1 MSLILYPKNEKLF
14 DSNGIGILSDAI
26 DAEVYEVL
34 NGQYELTV
42 QYPIDGI
49 HFAEIVKNA
58 IITSPVDPVSDPQPF
73 EIYRITKP
81 MKGVVTIYARHVAYK
96 LRKITVSPFSA
107 ESAPAALQGFKN
119 NAVNDCPFEFWT
131 DKSTAGGFTVKVPTA
146 AWTLMGNSEGSI
158 LDTYG
163 GEYEFDKWTVKLHNR
178 RGADRGVS
186 IRYGKNLASLEQDEN
201 CANVCTGVYPYW
213 ADMEGNVVML
223 PEKVVMIAD
232 EYEDELIMP
241 LDLSQSFETAPT
253 EEQLRA
259 KTVSYIKAND
269 IGKPDVSWTVEFVQ
283 LEQTEEYKGKA
294 LLERVLLGDTVSVVF
309 PKLGVD
315 VSARAVARRYKPL
328 LGRHKNI
335 TLGKVK
341 ANIADTIVQQGQN
354 IEKKP
359 SVSLMQSIIMTL
371 TASILGARGGAVRL
385 LDTDGDGMPDTLYV
399 ADNADPALAK
409 KVWRWNY
416 EGWAGSKTGY
426 NGPFILGATLED
438 GLLAEAVTAAQLVA
452 GTIKSKDGK
461 TFFLD
466 LDNGI
471 LKMQATEFSISGKTV
486 DEIAQEKADAAEDNA
501 VGQAVD
507 IAQSA
512 VDSQT
517 QQDIFNKWSDNGRI
531 QGIYSKDG
539 KPMLITHNIDMD
551 LAWRDAAPCINAV
564 QGDAKTRQIV
574 FSLYSGGT
582 VFEVPEDAQVLVRYK
597 GPGVSGTYDTLPD
610 GSPAAAISG
619 STVTVTLAPPVTA
632 TPGVNSL
639 AITLIQGE
647 DELTTFG
654 VYISVQ
660 KNPTGGVSK
669 SGDYNSVAGL
679 IPAPSTARPGQHL
692 MVTSVDAEGKIT
704 GVQAVDSID
713 GLMRADDGLVYL
725 ESNGEPYGNGLL
737 LQEGGS
743 GSGGT
748 GEALSY
754 TITMRN
760 LLESRYITVAE
771 GTAVVLRF
779 NYASVDAEGYDDGPG
794 IGRVIVG
801 SATKQTFTAAQ
812 GVNEID
818 VTSFLAVGSNT
829 VKVQVENSEGAK
841 KTLPYTITVAAAY
854 LTSNFDTSIPFMGG
868 FQYIYTATG
877 LAEKLMH
884 FELDGVEI
892 GTAVVTT
899 SGRQQSYPFQKQPHG
914 AHTIR
919 AWFECEIEGTTVTSN
934 PLEHH
939 IICLEE
945 GNTTKIISVESP
957 LASSVEQYSN
967 VVTKY
972 RVYDPSS
979 LTAAITLEVN
989 GKVVNTLTVDR
1000 TEQTWTYRPMEVG
1013 ELVQTIRCGDK
1024 YVSRSNTVTASSID
1038 VEAETEALALH
1049 LSSYGRSNNEQDPGV
1064 WESGNIACEFQN
1076 FNFVSDGW
1084 LQDGQENTVCRVTG
1098 DARLHI
1104 PYKMFAYDFRTTGK
1118 TIEFEFATRQVTDY
1132 DAEVI
1137 SCVSGGRGFS
1147 ITAQQLR
1154 LVSEQSK
1161 LIAKYKEDEHIR
1173 VSFVV
1178 QKRSKNRLILCYLNG
1193 VMSGAVQYP
1202 DNDDFSQAEPVGI
1215 TVGSNACTTDLYN
1228 IRVYDNDLTRHQIL
1242 DNWIADTQDP
1252 NERIARYLRNN
1263 VYDAYG
1269 RVTMSM
1275 LPNYLCRLVIYDCP
1289 ELPKFKGDKKTC
1301 SGYFVD
1307 LLHPERN
1314 FSFTNAII
1322 DVQGTSSQ
1330 YYVVKNLKING
1341 KEGFILF
1348 DGTFVAVYA
1357 MNEDAIPVAIFTMK
1371 ADVASSEGFYNTASA
1386 KLFNQY
1392 HPFKMPAQETDPRVR
1407 YSIDGFPIV
1416 IFWDNGTETKFL
1428 GKYNFNNDKGTPEP
1442 FGLTPGDER
1451 WEVLQNGTARVG
1463 FHSADFSDD
1472 SWKEDFEGNYPDGNT
1487 DISNLQPMCAW
1498 VTSTDTDQATG
1509 EAIDPVTYDGVEYTA
1524 DTAEYRLAK
1533 FSAELGDHF
1542 VEPAVIYYKVFTLA
1556 LLCMDQLE
1564 KNVLWR
1570 FIGSLMKWL
1579 ADYYDADS
1587 IIGHNNQAQPVFD
1600 YWMEDID
1607 YTESGDPVYNGQN
1620 STFWKNLR
1628 ATRADEIKA
1637 EWHRLRDAGFSYES
1651 VIAAFA
1657 EHKEKWPE
1665 AIYNEDMQVKC
1676 LDALEQDGDGTYLPF
1691 LRGDKWAW
1699 TQQWLYKRFRYLD
1712 SKYEYGSSLE
1722 NRATIR
1728 TNVMM
1733 NMVLTYYMKMY
1744 GHTYY
1749 NNEHVVERVEKG
1761 VPTEFVSHADGAEDR
1776 VIGLND
1782 PDMIVDLGD
1791 LSGHMVELI
1800 DLSKMIRLVRLI
1812 LGSNAEG
1819 YINRATKTV
1828 TFGNNVELRLVN
1840 LCNCVEFSD
1849 APDLSGCT
1857 NIEEVYLDGT
1867 AVTGVNLPN
1876 GGILRVLHLPETVAN
1891 LTVRNQPKLT
1901 EFVMPNYS
1909 KVVTLNLE
1917 NAGVLDGMMLDI
1929 LNSMPGNSRV
1939 RLIGFDW
1946 EMTDFEL
1953 GAFLTKLDSMRG
1965 LDENGNNTDLAQV
1978 SGRIYVTEINGTT
1991 LAKAEKYVG
2000 LTVEYGEVVMYST
2013 RLVDRSLSSDYINDR
2028 ATTIGQYALNSAT
2041 ALTAVKFTAAESV
2054 GANAFQSCSK
2064 LVAADFS
2071 SATSIAASAFASCS
2085 ALTALILRGNTVC
2098 TLANTNAFTSAP
2110 IASDTG
2116 YIYVPAALVD
2126 SYKAA
2131 TNWST
2136 YADRIRAIEDY
2147 PDICN

>member
-1 MSLILYPKNEKLF
+1 MF
-14 DSNGIGILSDAI
+14 
-26 DAEVYEVL
+26 
-34 NGQYELTV
+34 
-42 QYPIDGI
+42 
-49 HFAEIVKNA
+49 
-58 IITSPVDPVSDPQPF
+58 
-73 EIYRITKP
+73 
-81 MKGVVTIYARHVAYK
+81 VT
-96 LRKITVSPFSA
+96 
-107 ESAPAALQGFKN
+107 
-119 NAVNDCPFEFWT
+119 
-131 DKSTAGGFTVKVPTA
+131 
-146 AWTLMGNSEGSI
+146 
-158 LDTYG
+158 
-163 GEYEFDKWTVKLHNR
+163 
-178 RGADRGVS
+178 
-186 IRYGKNLASLEQDEN
+186 
-201 CANVCTGVYPYW
+201 
-213 ADMEGNVVML
+213 
-223 PEKVVMIAD
+223 
-232 EYEDELIMP
+232 
-241 LDLSQSFETAPT
+241 
-253 EEQLRA
+253 
-259 KTVSYIKAND
+259 
-269 IGKPDVSWTVEFVQ
+269 
-283 LEQTEEYKGKA
+283 
-294 LLERVLLGDTVSVVF
+294 
-309 PKLGVD
+309 
-315 VSARAVARRYKPL
+315 
-328 LGRHKNI
+328 HK
-335 TLGKVK
+335 
-341 ANIADTIVQQGQN
+341 
-354 IEKKP
+354 
-359 SVSLMQSIIMTL
+359 
-371 TASILGARGGAVRL
+371 
-385 LDTDGDGMPDTLYV
+385 
-399 ADNADPALAK
+399 
-409 KVWRWNY
+409 
-416 EGWAGSKTGY
+416 
-426 NGPFILGATLED
+426 
-438 GLLAEAVTAAQLVA
+438 
-452 GTIKSKDGK
+452 
-461 TFFLD
+461 
-466 LDNGI
+466 
-471 LKMQATEFSISGKTV
+471 
-486 DEIAQEKADAAEDNA
+486 
-501 VGQAVD
+501 
-507 IAQSA
+507 
-512 VDSQT
+512 
-517 QQDIFNKWSDNGRI
+517 
-531 QGIYSKDG
+531 
-539 KPMLITHNIDMD
+539 IDMD
-551 LAWRDAAPCINAV
+551 LAWRSPSPCISVV

-582 VFEVPEDAQVLVRYK
+582 VFEIPEDAQVLVRYT
-597 GPGVSGTYDTLPD
+597 GPGWRSGNYDTLPD
-610 GSPAAAISG
+610 GAPATSISG
-619 STVTVTLAPPVTA
+619 NTVTVILAPPVTA
-632 TPGVNSL
+632 APGVAGL
-639 AITLIQGE
+639 AVTLIQGE
-647 DELTTFG
+647 NELTTFSTL
-654 VYISVQ
+654 ISVQ
-660 KNPTGGVSK
+660 KNPTGAVSEN
-669 SGDYNSVAGL
+669 GDYNSVAGL
-679 IPAPSTARPGQHL
+679 IPAPMSARPGQHL

-737 LQEGGS
+737 LQAGGS

-748 GEALSY
+748 GEVMSY
-754 TITMRN
+754 TITMRS
-760 LLESRYITVAE
+760 LLESRYITVSE
-771 GTAVVLRF
+771 GTAVKLRF
-779 NYASVDAEGYDDGPG
+779 HYASVDAEGYNDGPG

-801 SATKQTFTAAQ
+801 NATKQTFTAVQ
-812 GVNEID
+812 GDNEID
-818 VTSFLAVGSNT
+818 VTSYLAVGSNT
-829 VKVQVENSEGAK
+829 VKIQVENSEGTK
-841 KTLPYTITVAAAY
+841 KTLPYTVTVAAAY
-854 LTSNFDTSIPFMGG
+854 VTSNFDASIPFMGG
-868 FQYIYTATG
+868 IPYIYTPTG
-877 LAEKLMH
+877 LAEKLVH
-884 FELDGVEI
+884 FEVDGNEI

-899 SGRQQSYPFQKQPHG
+899 SGRQQSHSFPAQSHG
-914 AHTIR
+914 AHTISC
-919 AWFECEIEGTTVTSN
+919 WFECEIEGATVKSN
-934 PLEHH
+934 VLEHH

-957 LASSVEQYSN
+957 LASSVEQYTN
-967 VVTKY
+967 IVKKY
-972 RVYDPSS
+972 RVYDPAS
-979 LTAAITLEVN
+979 LTAAITLEVD

-1000 TEQTWTYRPMEVG
+1000 TVQTWNYRPMEVG
-1013 ELVQTIRCGDK
+1013 ELVQTIRCGD
-1024 YVSRSNTVTASSID
+1024 VSASWTQTVTASTIE

-1049 LSSYGRSNNEQDPGV
+1049 LSSYGRSNNEQNPGT

-1084 LQDGQENTVCRVTG
+1084 LHDDQDNTVCRITG

-1104 PYKMFAYDFRTTGK
+1104 PYRMFAYDFRTTGK

-1137 SCVSGGRGFS
+1137 SCYSGNRGFK
-1147 ITAQQLR
+1147 ITAQQLQ
-1154 LVSEQSK
+1154 LASEQSK

-1263 VYDAYG
+1263 IYDAYG

-1275 LPNYLCRLVIYDCP
+1275 LPNRLCRLVIYDCP

-1307 LLHPERN
+1307 PVHPERN

-1348 DGTFVAVYA
+1348 DGTSVAVYA
-1357 MNEDAIPVAIFTMK
+1357 MNEDAIPVCIFTMK

-1392 HPFKMPAQETDPRVR
+1392 HPFKMPAQEADPRAR

-1442 FGLTPGDER
+1442 FGLAPGDER

-1472 SWKEDFEGNYPDGNT
+1472 SWKEDFEGNYPDKNT
-1487 DISNLQPMCAW
+1487 DTSNLQPMCAW

-1509 EAIDPVTYDGVEYTA
+1509 ETIDPVTYDGVEYTT

-1570 FIGSLMKWL
+1570 FIWALMLWL
-1579 ADYYDADS
+1579 ADFYDADS
-1587 IIGHNNQAQPVFD
+1587 IIGFNNQAQPVFD
-1600 YWMEDID
+1600 YWMEDTD

-1628 ATRADEIKA
+1628 LTRAEEIKA

-1676 LDALEQDGDGTYLPF
+1676 LDPLEQDGDGTYLPF

-1712 SKYEYGSSLE
+1712 SKFEYGSSLE
-1722 NRATIR
+1722 NRLTIR
-1728 TNVMM
+1728 TNVMQ
-1733 NMVLTYYMKMY
+1733 NITATYYMKMY
-1744 GHTYY
+1744 GHWYY
-1749 NNEHVVERVEKG
+1749 NAEHIVNRVEKN
-1761 VPTEFVSHADGAEDR
+1761 VPCEFVSHASGAEDR
-1776 VIGLND
+1776 VIGGND
-1782 PDMIVDLGD
+1782 ADMIVDLGD

-1800 DLSKMIRLVRLI
+1800 DLSKMPRLVRLI

-1840 LCNCVEFSD
+1840 LRNCAEFAD

-1867 AVTGVNLPN
+1867 AVTGVSLPN

-1901 EFVMPNYS
+1901 EFVMPDYS
-1909 KVVTLNLE
+1909 RVVTLNLE

-1929 LNSMPGNSRV
+1929 LNGMPANSRV

-1946 EMTDFEL
+1946 EMTDSEF
-1953 GAFLTKLDSMRG
+1953 GAFIAKLDSMRG

-1978 SGRIYVTEINGTT
+1978 SGRIYVEEINGTT
-1991 LAKAEKYVG
+1991 LGKSEKYVG
-2000 LTVEYGEVVMYST
+2000 LTVEYGSIVLKSVRLVERTIAGEYSSDKVAQVGAGAFYGCNSLTGAYFPAATAVGEKAFCNCEKLVGTDFSNVASIGHQSLASCYALKHLDFPVLTYSDWRPMERTNLETVVMRCT
-2013 RLVDRSLSSDYINDR
+2013 EKMV
-2028 ATTIGQYALNSAT
+2028 TIKAGGSH
-2041 ALTAVKFTAAESV
+2041 F
-2054 GANAFQSCSK
+2054 G
-2064 LVAADFS
+2064 
-2071 SATSIAASAFASCS
+2071 SIKTF
-2085 ALTALILRGNTVC
+2085 LIPR
-2098 TLANTNAFTSAP
+2098 
-2110 IASDTG
+2110 
-2116 YIYVPAALVD
+2116 ALVD
-2126 SYKAA
+2126 
-2131 TNWST
+2131 T
-2136 YADRIRAIEDY
+2136 YANSGTYSGWGGASEYLALEDY
-2147 PDICN
+2147 TVDGTVTGELDWDKIGGA